1 MHTTQATALIAR
13 HFPELRGTPV
23 ELLATGWDNTVF
35 LVGGAWV
42 FRFPRREIV
51 LPGLRRE
58 IAYLPVLA
66 PRLPLAIPVPEYVG
80 EPDDDFP
87 WPFWGAR
94 IIPGRELAM
103 ARPEGA
109 ALTAAARE
117 LGGFLRALHD
127 PALVA
132 EVGEGLP
139 YDPLRRGD
147 PGFRAGR
154 ARTGLAAL
162 TDLGL
167 WEPDPAVERVLEAG
181 ERAGAPG
188 GSVVCHGDL
197 HVRHLLIDP
206 SGTGAT
212 GVIDWIDVC
221 LGDPALDLSLAYS
234 GFDGDARAALL
245 DAYGEVAP
253 ATEIAA
259 RTLAISICAALAEY
273 AAAENHP
280 WLLEASLTAITR
292 TTH

>member
-1 MHTTQATALIAR
+1 MPTTQATALVAR
-13 HFPELRGTPV
+13 HFPDLRGAPV

-35 LVGGAWV
+35 LVGGEWV

-58 IAYLPVLA
+58 IAYLPALA

-80 EPDDDFP
+80 EPDADFP

-103 ARPEGA
+103 ARPEAA
-109 ALTAAARE
+109 ALTAVARE

-127 PALVA
+127 PALVTEA
-132 EVGEGLP
+132 GEGLP
-139 YDPLRRGD
+139 YDPMRRGD
-147 PGFRAGR
+147 PRFRAEH

-162 TDLGL
+162 ADLGL

-181 ERAGAPG
+181 EQTRPPG

-197 HVRHLLIDP
+197 HLRHLLIDP
-206 SGTGAT
+206 SGAHAS

-221 LGDPALDLSLAYS
+221 LGDPALDLSLAYA
-234 GFDGDARAALL
+234 GFDGAARTALL
-245 DAYGEVAP
+245 GAYGEVAP
-253 ATEIAA
+253 ATEGAA
-259 RTLAISICAALAEY
+259 RVLALSLCAALAQY
-273 AAAENHP
+273 AAAKDHP
-280 WLLEASLTAITR
+280 WLLGASLAGIAR
-292 TTH
+292 AAR